1 MVCAMQGEYFDK
13 KRWNETSLPVF
24 ASARALLPDP
34 IYPDEDA
41 LAAYWRSWE
50 LTIASMKSPAPG
62 SGFVSNFL
70 YMEFSNSIFAH
81 DTTIMVLFARYGFR
95 AFPAV
100 ESFDN
105 FYARQHETGEICRE
119 IRLTGEDYWSNKG
132 GSPLRI
138 SQTQDG
144 KDWYEWTP
152 PYANGEVPRVAVEG
166 LNDPSAMLWGE
177 WSNYEITGD
186 RDRLRRI
193 LPAQEKWFEAFERFL
208 KDTNGLYVT
217 DWASADNTPRNAH
230 NLAHGVDVAS
240 QQAYFARLLAQVHDV
255 VGTPEA
261 AARYRQ
267 LSQNLSQRIAK
278 LMWNDEDGFYY
289 DLDRGGKQIRIK
301 SALAFNPM
309 LTEAAGSSE
318 VRRLAEHLDD
328 PRTFNRPVRVPSLA
342 ANEKDYCPVGGY
354 LLGGVWPFINAMI
367 LLGLERNGQWQLAR
381 EIAMNNW
388 QAHVRVFRET
398 GTVWEFLQP
407 EKTEPGGSYD
417 PRNPGCAARRDFA
430 GWGAWSP
437 ICHLLEYAIGL
448 RPHAASNTL
457 TWNVHETRGCGC
469 RNYAFGEV
477 VADLECAPRAS
488 ASDEPVIAA
497 KTNRAFTLVLNWGDN
512 KTRTI
517 NVK

>member
-1 MVCAMQGEYFDK
+1 MQGECFDK
-13 KRWNETSLPVF
+13 RKWDGKPLPDF
-24 ASARALLPDP
+24 AAIRGLLPDP
-34 IYPDEDA
+34 IYEDDDA
-41 LAAYWRSWE
+41 VAAYWRSWE
-50 LTIASMKSPAPG
+50 LAIASMKSPQPG
-62 SGFVSNFL
+62 SGFVSNHL

-95 AFPAV
+95 AFSAA

-119 IRLTGEDYWSNKG
+119 IRLDGEDYWPNKS
-132 GSPLRI
+132 GSRLRI

-152 PYANGEVPRVAVEG
+152 PYASGEAPRVAVEG

-177 WSNYEITGD
+177 WASYEITGD
-186 RDRLRRI
+186 RERLRRI
-193 LPAQEKWFEAFERFL
+193 LSPQEKWFEAFERFL

-217 DWASADNTPRNAH
+217 DWASADNTPRNGH
-230 NLAHGVDVAS
+230 DLAYGVDVAS

-255 VGTPEA
+255 VGNPQS

-267 LSQNLSQRIAK
+267 LSKDISDRIAK
-278 LMWNDEDGFYY
+278 LMWNESAGFYF
-289 DLDRGGKQIRIK
+289 DLNRRGEQIRIK

-309 LTEAAGSSE
+309 LTDAAGPSE
-318 VRRLAEHLDD
+318 VRRLVEHLNNS
-328 PRTFNRPVRVPSLA
+328 RTFNRPVRVPSLA
-342 ANEKDYCPVGGY
+342 ADEKDYCPVGGY
-354 LLGGVWPFINAMI
+354 LIGGVWPFINAMI
-367 LLGLERNGQWQLAR
+367 LLGLERHGRWRLAR
-381 EIAMNNW
+381 EIALNHW
-388 QAHVRVFRET
+388 QAHVTVFRDT

-407 EKTEPGGSYD
+407 EKAEPGGSYD

-448 RPHAASNTL
+448 RPHAPSNTL
-457 TWNVHETRGCGC
+457 TWNLHETRRCGC
-469 RNYAFGEV
+469 RNYAFGQV
-477 VADLECAPRAS
+477 VADLECEPRKS
-488 ASDEPVIAA
+488 ESDEPVISVKA
-497 KTNRAFTLVLNWGDN
+497 NGPFTLVVNWGDG